1 MSDKTREVYK
11 DGADVIP
18 ELNPFVDMPRMRVSA
33 VNRLNDLIKRDNA
46 MPIKRKSDYSVN
58 EEERF
63 YYLCP
68 NCDKAFWTIEGRQFC
83 DACGQRLD
91 VNNFAF

>member
-33 VNRLNDLIKRDNA
+33 VNRLNELIKRDNA
-46 MPIKRKSDYSVN
+46 MPLKQSGELLSN
-58 EEERF
+58 GGT

-68 NCDKAFWTIEGRQFC
+68 RCDYPFWTISRNKHFC
-83 DACGQRLD
+83 EQCGQKLD
-91 VNNFAF
+91 VNNLAF